1 MKKLLSII
9 ILVTLVIGNIM
20 FFTFISNTLSRDF
33 LFKDQTEVQFKY
45 KDDFQVLEVNN
56 SIKQFSEANNINIAQ
71 YTFLDERDL
80 NIYASNPQ
88 YSPNI
93 KLKKEIIPIKIG
105 FW

>member
-93 KLKKEIIPIKIG
+93 
-105 FW
+105 